1 MANLSEA
8 VQKFASDLAE
18 RVENFVQDMSVLE
31 VRTYTTPEDQVKV
44 FVSDRPDMTTI
55 ANEGNVALRAFT
67 QVSLDGDTAIC
78 VPEQADGTVD
88 KGVWDIHTQTV
99 EQAMANRVKLM
110 ASMGEAASAAL
121 NALQQAR
128 EG

>member
-1 MANLSEA
+1 MASLPEA

-18 RVENFVQDMSVLE
+18 RVEDFVQDISVLE
-31 VRTYTTPEDQVKV
+31 VRTYTTPQDQVKV
-44 FVSDRPDMTTI
+44 LISDRPDMTVI
-55 ANEGNVALRAFT
+55 ANEGNVALRAYT
-67 QVSLDGDTAIC
+67 QVSLDGDTTIC

-88 KGVWDIHTQTV
+88 KGVWEIHTQMV
-99 EQAMANRVKLM
+99 EQAMAHRVKLM